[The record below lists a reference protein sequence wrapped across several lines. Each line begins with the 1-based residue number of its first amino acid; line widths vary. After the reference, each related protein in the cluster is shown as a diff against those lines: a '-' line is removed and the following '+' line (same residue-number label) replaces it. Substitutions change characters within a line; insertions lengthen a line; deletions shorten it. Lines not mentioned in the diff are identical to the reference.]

1 MGIGNKIKNKARRMN
16 ALGKVR
22 TGRMTGNSRLHAE
35 GRTDQAMAGVRHAA
49 ELVKAAARDAA
60 KDVRRTLKKR

>member
-49 ELVKAAARDAA
+49 ELVKVAA

>member
-49 ELVKAAARDAA
+49 ELVKVAA
-60 KDVRRTLKKR
+60 KDVRRALKKR